1 MKKLLS
7 IKYSAT
13 SFNISLLL
21 LRLVLGATMCINH
34 GYPKLLHFAE
44 RKDGFMNFMGLG
56 GPTSLSL
63 VIFAEFFCAIFLMI
77 GLFTRFTL
85 IPLIVVM
92 SVAFFKSHGGQLFD
106 EGESAAIFLS
116 GYIAILLCG
125 PGRVSVD
132 GLINK

>member
-21 LRLVLGATMCINH
+21 LRLVLGATMCVNH

-56 GPTSLSL
+56 STTSLSL
-63 VIFAEFFCAIFLMI
+63 VIFAEFFCAIFLII

-106 EGESAAIFLS
+106 
-116 GYIAILLCG
+116 
-125 PGRVSVD
+125 
-132 GLINK
+132 